1 MVGYTDPET
10 FLAETVE
17 AGNKNRHDFHCMQ
30 LSLVM
35 NMWFIFGD
43 DWNLGIELI
52 TFAFVFAVWQWCND
66 VTFSIFT
73 L

>member
-43 DWNLGIELI
+43 D
-52 TFAFVFAVWQWCND
+52 
-66 VTFSIFT
+66 
-73 L
+73 